1 MAYAVYEECSEYVL
15 VNDLPANDAYSLA
28 KPRIQQLAEMMN
40 LKQLEAA

>member
-1 MAYAVYEECSEYVL
+1 MAYVIYVECSEYVL

-40 LKQLEAA
+40 VKQLGAA